1 MQLIESEKLGAREVP
16 SVVRTPSAGEKK
28 EVVLILQIFKKRET
42 NYFPAEFLNY
52 ASYLF
57 SIPFY

>member
-28 EVVLILQIFKKRET
+28 RSRPDFT
-42 NYFPAEFLNY
+42 DF
-52 ASYLF
+52 
-57 SIPFY
+57 